1 MSCVVDLMV
10 LVSIVLVIAMLGGTE
25 GISCYQCSTTY
36 DRGCYSFNLNNKYL
50 RECKNGSGAEPVCRL
65 ISQVQFFTPDNDVS
79 IIRECAYVHTDRANC
94 ELSKFSNVHY
104 SLSCECV
111 KDGCNISNRARI
123 SDVLLFMTA
132 IWSLVVK

>member
-1 MSCVVDLMV
+1 MSCLFYLMV
-10 LVSIVLVIAMLGGTE
+10 IVLVMAILSGAE
-25 GISCYQCSTTY
+25 GIRCYQCSTTH

-50 RECKNGSGAEPVCRL
+50 RECMNGSGAEPVCRL

-79 IIRECAYVHTDRANC
+79 IVRECAYVHTDRANC

-111 KDGCNISNRARI
+111 KDGCNESNKTRI
-123 SDVLLFMTA
+123 SDMLLFMTA
-132 IWSLVVK
+132 IWSSVK